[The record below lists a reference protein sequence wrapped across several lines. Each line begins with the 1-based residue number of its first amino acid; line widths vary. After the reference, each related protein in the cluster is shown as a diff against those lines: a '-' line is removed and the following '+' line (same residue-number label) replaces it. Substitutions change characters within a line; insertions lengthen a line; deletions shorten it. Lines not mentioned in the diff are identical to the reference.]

1 MNRRE
6 FITLVGGAP
15 MWPVVSRAQLG
26 RVPLIGVLAG
36 LPQSDP
42 IGKQR
47 MLAFEQG
54 LAHQGWTV
62 GGNLR
67 IEIREAGAAANDKV
81 QIFAKE
87 LVALNCDVIL
97 AQGTVLLLAASR
109 ETNTIPIVFANVS
122 DPVNDGFVASLAY
135 PGGNITGFSQY
146 EYSIGGKWL
155 TLLKEA
161 APNIQRVAV
170 VMNTVNPASRSH
182 FRSIESAATSL
193 DMAATALA
201 VHNSAELENLAAP
214 FATGPKAGLIV
225 VPGVTQLVSRSRL
238 IELAAQHALPALY
251 TDHEFA
257 PNGGLMSYAVDIID
271 QYRRA
276 AGYVD
281 RILKGE
287 KPANLPV
294 QQPSKYIFMI
304 NMKTARALGLT
315 IPLPLLASADE
326 VIE

>member
-109 ETNTIPIVFANVS
+109 ET
-122 DPVNDGFVASLAY
+122 
-135 PGGNITGFSQY
+135 
-146 EYSIGGKWL
+146 
-155 TLLKEA
+155 
-161 APNIQRVAV
+161 
-170 VMNTVNPASRSH
+170 
-182 FRSIESAATSL
+182 
-193 DMAATALA
+193 
-201 VHNSAELENLAAP
+201 
-214 FATGPKAGLIV
+214 
-225 VPGVTQLVSRSRL
+225 RSR
-238 IELAAQHALPALY
+238 H
-251 TDHEFA
+251 TRG
-257 PNGGLMSYAVDIID
+257 N
-271 QYRRA
+271 
-276 AGYVD
+276 
-281 RILKGE
+281 
-287 KPANLPV
+287 
-294 QQPSKYIFMI
+294 
-304 NMKTARALGLT
+304 ARA
-315 IPLPLLASADE
+315 PAHHAARRRWRCPRQCAAHRRSA
-326 VIE
+326 